1 MYSNSNP
8 LSNTVQTFIDSEDK
22 NSTNVSPSEEDLIN
36 QLHQRDEIDL
46 SIMYIIACKGNVEAS
61 DLEKD
66 IPLTYT
72 ALSRRLL
79 NLYKDSYLNRI
90 KSVAKDNVKSQPYAY
105 FLRNGIT
112 REKVQIVIDNRRIN
126 IEEFLTKLKEK
137 YKRVQQDENL
147 YETENQEEIDK
158 NIIDR
163 IQVPDEEDSTT
174 QDYLQNNESMSL
186 KDSELPP
193 PSNARTASIDEVL
206 EILAVMTDK
215 IAELAVTND
224 KIAEL
229 EARIINLE
237 QQISTLQNTETSKDH
252 RQILDNVRS
261 QLKII
266 GKSSNHNK

>member
-8 LSNTVQTFIDSEDK
+8 LSNTVQASISTLDSEDK
-22 NSTNVSPSEEDLIN
+22 HSTNVSPSEEDLIN

-46 SIMYIIACKGNVEAS
+46 SIMYIIACQGNVEAS

-79 NLYKDSYLNRI
+79 NLYKDSYLNRS
-90 KSVAKDNVKSQPYAY
+90 KSVGKDNVKSQPYAY
-105 FLRNGIT
+105 FLANGIT
-112 REKVQIVIDNRRIN
+112 REKVQIVINNRRIN
-126 IEEFLTKLKEK
+126 IEEFITKLKEK
-137 YKRVQQDENL
+137 YKRVKQDENL
-147 YETENQEEIDK
+147 YETENQEEIDQ

-193 PSNARTASIDEVL
+193 PSNTRTASIDELL

-215 IAELAVTND
+215 IAEH
-224 KIAEL
+224 
-229 EARIINLE
+229 EARIIDLE

>member
-8 LSNTVQTFIDSEDK
+8 LSNTVQASISIPDSEER

-46 SIMYIIACKGNVEAS
+46 SIMYIIACQGNVEAS
-61 DLEKD
+61 DLQKD

-79 NLYKDSYLNRI
+79 NLYKDSYINRI
-90 KSVAKDNVKSQPYAY
+90 KSVGKHNVKSQPYAY
-105 FLRNGIT
+105 LLGNGIT

-126 IEEFLTKLKEK
+126 IPEFLIKLRQKHQRVEKE
-137 YKRVQQDENL
+137 ENL
-147 YETENQEEIDK
+147 YETQNKGEADQ

-163 IQVPDEEDSTT
+163 IQAPDEEDSTT
-174 QDYLQNNESMSL
+174 QDYLHNESMSL
-186 KDSELPP
+186 KDSDLPL
-193 PSNARTASIDEVL
+193 PSNTRTTSIDELL

-215 IAELAVTND
+215 IAEH
-224 KIAEL
+224 
-229 EARIINLE
+229 EARIIDLE
-237 QQISTLQNTETSKDH
+237 QQLSALQNTEPSKDH

-266 GKSSNHNK
+266 GKSSK